1 MQFVLII
8 LDVCFSTRLISVQT
22 PAFAQVYP
30 SEMEVPHR
38 KEKMKQNGKIETK
51 MTSRW
56 SSCGLDLVFFFCF
69 IILHNGRTWVFYSD
83 LILCFVKLNVRSRSF
98 SFGSL
103 SISMLKQ
110 RTVEPFRH
118 RRVLIEQHL
127 LQCAFTLR

>member
-30 SEMEVPHR
+30 SELEVPHR
-38 KEKMKQNGKIETK
+38 KEKMKQNGKNETK
-51 MTSRW
+51 MTSHW
-56 SSCGLDLVFFFCF
+56 SSCGLDFVFFFCF
-69 IILHNGRTWVFYSD
+69 IILHNGRAWIFYSD
-83 LILCFVKLNVRSRSF
+83 LSLCSVKLNLRSQSF

-103 SISMLKQ
+103 SVSMLKQ
-110 RTVEPFRH
+110 RMVEPFRQ
-118 RRVLIEQHL
+118 RCVLIEQHL